1 LCTRCKCAWD
11 PHVIEGAV
19 FFYLVLDAC
28 TAGSSIGLDHAV
40 ADMHGE
46 PSSERGGVLEPDAD
60 EQTAA

>member
-1 LCTRCKCAWD
+1 
-11 PHVIEGAV
+11 
-19 FFYLVLDAC
+19 VLDAC